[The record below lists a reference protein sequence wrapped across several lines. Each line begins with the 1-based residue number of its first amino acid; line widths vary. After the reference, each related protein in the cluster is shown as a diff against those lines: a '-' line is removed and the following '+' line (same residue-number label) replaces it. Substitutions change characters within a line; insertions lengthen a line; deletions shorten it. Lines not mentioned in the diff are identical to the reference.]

1 MEILNTTTIEAGWD
15 AFYIVIGSIIC
26 ITALILFIYI
36 FTEWCSDKAYVGFL
50 IFLLYPLAIAGLGF
64 VIMTAGH
71 EPVTYNKY
79 DVVFTDTINLDELG
93 EQYII
98 KGHDGRI
105 WHLEDKH

>member
-1 MEILNTTTIEAGWD
+1 MEILNVTTVGAGWD
-15 AFYIVIGSIIC
+15 KFYIFVGSVICVI
-26 ITALILFIYI
+26 ALILFIYI
-36 FTEWCSDKAYVGFL
+36 FTEWYKDKAYMGFL
-50 IFLLYPLAIAGLGF
+50 IFLLYPLALTGLGI
-64 VIMTAGH
+64 VIMRAGR

-79 DVVFTDTINLDELG
+79 DVIFTDTINLDELG

>member
-1 MEILNTTTIEAGWD
+1 MEILNVTTIEAGWD
-15 AFYIVIGSIIC
+15 AFYIFMGSVICFI
-26 ITALILFIYI
+26 ALLLFIYI
-36 FTEWCSDKAYVGFL
+36 ITEWYKDKAYMGFL
-50 IFLLYPLAIAGLGF
+50 IFLLYPLALTGLGI
-64 VIMTAGH
+64 VIMRAGH

-79 DVVFTDTINLDELG
+79 DVVFTDTVNLDKLG